1 MVSALGPPEAAHLT
15 TPHQICAPSSSYPA
29 AIIEPRC
36 AVAEHDDDLEP
47 EVDEDAEFESETYAI
62 LEDDDEGNGAI
73 EDVDDDLNID
83 PDESEI

>member
-1 MVSALGPPEAAHLT
+1 MLITRTSAPRP
-15 TPHQICAPSSSYPA
+15 
-29 AIIEPRC
+29 AIIDPRC

-62 LEDDDEGNGAI
+62 LEDDEGTGVI
-73 EDVDDDLNID
+73 DDVDDDLDID